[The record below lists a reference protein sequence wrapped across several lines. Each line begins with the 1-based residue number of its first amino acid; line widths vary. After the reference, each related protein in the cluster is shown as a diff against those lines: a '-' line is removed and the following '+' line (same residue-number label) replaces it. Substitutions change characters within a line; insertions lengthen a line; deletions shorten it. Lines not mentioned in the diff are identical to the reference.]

1 MVSNRK
7 KFQNRKNKPKWIRF
21 MLLKEKL
28 KQESPERIFL
38 YREGLFWKMYNIS
51 AFNFIRKVK
60 VYAVKKKYV
69 KEVKVVVASI
79 GFPDAILKDNL
90 ERLKPLSKAINVS
103 EKVIEIE
110 LNESV
115 EGYQD
120 WFDQTAVEKNEIRVI
135 TEKEPE
141 KLNEECVRGEDI
153 LRELRDFPIMQKTPM
168 EVQMFVVEL
177 QGKLKTL

>member
-1 MVSNRK
+1 
-7 KFQNRKNKPKWIRF
+7 

-28 KQESPERIFL
+28 KQEDPERIFL
-38 YREGLFWKMYNIS
+38 YREGMFWKMYNIS

-69 KEVKVVVASI
+69 KEVKEVVASI

-90 ERLKPLSKAINVS
+90 ERLRPLSKAINVS
-103 EKVIEIE
+103 EKIIEIE

-115 EGYQD
+115 EGYRD
-120 WFDQTAVEKNEIRVI
+120 WFDQTVVERNEIKVI
-135 TEKEPE
+135 TERELEKVNVKEE
-141 KLNEECVRGEDI
+141 NFRGEDI
-153 LRELRDFPIMQKTPM
+153 LKELRDFPIMQKTPI

-177 QGKLKTL
+177 QGKLKTMQD